1 VLLNPFSSAVKQRSG
16 IPMLPGAFP
25 GVGHLP
31 AFLGSAPE
39 LIADGRQR
47 FGTLFWLN
55 LGPGLGWHLTLCG
68 KEAFDLLK
76 NKSLSNEHL
85 AKTHPQFITERGLMA
100 LEGPAHQRLRSLM
113 SPAFSPRGLVE
124 NGAARISAEVI
135 RDMVSGWGS
144 RRKVVV
150 LPDTQRAAL
159 DVIFQMLD
167 VPRAELSEWQ
177 KQYRHFSWSALPL
190 PIVST
195 LVVEPAVKWL
205 LERLGGL
212 ATKAQSRP
220 PESSLLATLAHA
232 KNEAGE
238 QMTVDELADNMRLLA
253 FAGHETTASA
263 MAWTFIELARN
274 PDAWDKVVGEV
285 QKNPKTPKS
294 TAEMRE
300 FTFCE
305 ALFRE
310 VVRMHP
316 AVPLF
321 SRRTTKA
328 ITFSGH
334 EIPENEVV
342 FIPVTDF
349 SSDPEI
355 FDDPGSF
362 KPERW
367 LGRSSSPAGFEVAA
381 FGGGNHFCLGYH
393 LALLQ
398 GVQLLVELGR
408 QLGARGLR
416 PKLNTGTT
424 PKSEYLPLSH
434 PAAGTVVLVA

>member
-1 VLLNPFSSAVKQRSG
+1 
-16 IPMLPGAFP
+16 MLPGAFP
-25 GVGHLP
+25 GLGHLP

-39 LIADGRQR
+39 LISGGRQR

-68 KEAFDLLK
+68 KEGFDLLK

-85 AKTHPQFITERGLMA
+85 SKTHPQFITERGLMA
-100 LEGPAHQRLRSLM
+100 LEGSGHQRLRSLM
-113 SPAFSPRGLVE
+113 GPAFSPRGLVE
-124 NGAARISAEVI
+124 NGAARISAETV
-135 RDMVSGWGS
+135 RDMVSGWAS

-167 VPRAELSEWQ
+167 VPREELSEWQ

-190 PIVST
+190 PVVST

-205 LERLGGL
+205 LERLRVL

-220 PESSLLATLAHA
+220 PETSLVAALAHA

-263 MAWTFIELARN
+263 MAWSLIELARN
-274 PDAWDKVVGEV
+274 PEVWDKVVGEV
-285 QKNPKTPKS
+285 QKNPITPKS
-294 TAEMRE
+294 TAEMRA
-300 FTFCE
+300 FTYCE
-305 ALFRE
+305 AVFRE

-316 AVPLF
+316 PVPLF

-328 ITFSGH
+328 FTFAGH

-342 FIPVTDF
+342 FVPVTDF

-355 FDDPGSF
+355 FEDPSSF

-367 LGRSSSPAGFEVAA
+367 LDRASSPAGYEVAA

-408 QLGARGLR
+408 QFAPRGLR
-416 PKLNTGTT
+416 PKLPAGAT